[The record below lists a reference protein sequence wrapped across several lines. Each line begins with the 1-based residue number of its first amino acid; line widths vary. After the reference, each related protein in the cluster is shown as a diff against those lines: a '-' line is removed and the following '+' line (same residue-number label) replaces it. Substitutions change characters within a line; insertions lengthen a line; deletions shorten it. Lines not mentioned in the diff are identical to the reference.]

1 MAIYDAGY
9 IGTSTNR
16 VLINSFGTTPLYR
29 LISRAPQR
37 RQVRELDIPV
47 PFEMGISDF
56 ETLLGQYAYV
66 LDGIMYPGSES
77 EYDSGLRALRKL
89 ASLEIAQADNNS
101 DDGYVPYVWTEFGSA
116 QKQVFVKVMYVQII
130 EDTRKGLVQPFRLV
144 CKIKDP
150 TIYGLTLKTASTENS
165 DPTTSSG
172 TAIFPFQFP
181 VIFGA
186 STYSVS
192 SNAINSGDLPTYPVS
207 ITVVGPVNKPKIS
220 NVTTGE
226 YIEVDVNLA
235 SSSNILRINYD
246 KDSLSVE
253 VDGVSVLDEV
263 SESSTY
269 FKIQPGGNDISL
281 TGLSIGSGAYVELT
295 FRDAWP
301 LS

>member
-9 IGTSTNR
+9 IGTSSNR
-16 VLINSFGTTPLYR
+16 VLINNFGTTPLYR

-47 PFEMGISDF
+47 PYEMGISDW
-56 ETLLGQYAYV
+56 ETLLGQYAYII
-66 LDGIMYPGSES
+66 DGIMYPGSES
-77 EYDSGLRALRKL
+77 EYDSGLRALRRL

-101 DDGYVPYVWTEFGSA
+101 DDGYVPYVWTEFGGV

-130 EDTRKGLVQPFRLV
+130 EDTRKGLVQPFRFV
-144 CKIKDP
+144 CKVKDP
-150 TIYGLTLKTASTENS
+150 TIYSVTLKTASTVNS
-165 DPTTSSG
+165 DPTISSG
-172 TAIFPFQFP
+172 SAIFPFQFP

-192 SNAINSGDLPTYPVS
+192 SEARNDGDLPTYPIS
-207 ITVVGPVNKPKIS
+207 IMVVGPINKPKIS

-226 YIEVDVNLA
+226 YIEIDVNLA

-246 KDSLSVE
+246 KDSLGVE
-253 VDGVSVLDEV
+253 ADGVSVLNMV
-263 SESSTY
+263 SESSTF
-269 FKIQPGGNDISL
+269 FKIRPGGNNISL